1 MRDTGV
7 GRICLLPFFF
17 RNASEPLHDNESMLE
32 RNEILFSSLVP
43 PCRGESFPNA
53 AIDVTATLHRECI
66 RPERS
71 SGLGVHGL
79 KYRTRSHV
87 PNVRERKIARNDN
100 NPSVRSSLLPRSLF
114 KRLILPILELNVQEF
129 YFDERPTSITTYLVP
144 RLNHK
149 VVARKARVYCERPIT
164 C

>member
-7 GRICLLPFFF
+7 GRMCLLPFFF
-17 RNASEPLHDNESMLE
+17 RNASEPLHDNESMLG
-32 RNEILFSSLVP
+32 RNETLSNFLVP
-43 PCRGESFPNA
+43 PCRGESLPRCLHSLLNA
-53 AIDVTATLHRECI
+53 AIDVTAILHRECI

-79 KYRTRSHV
+79 KHRTRSHV

-114 KRLILPILELNVQEF
+114 KRSILPILELNVQELLRRTP
-129 YFDERPTSITTYLVP
+129 YIHNYLLGASIESQGSE
-144 RLNHK
+144 K
-149 VVARKARVYCERPIT
+149 IT
-164 C
+164 CIL